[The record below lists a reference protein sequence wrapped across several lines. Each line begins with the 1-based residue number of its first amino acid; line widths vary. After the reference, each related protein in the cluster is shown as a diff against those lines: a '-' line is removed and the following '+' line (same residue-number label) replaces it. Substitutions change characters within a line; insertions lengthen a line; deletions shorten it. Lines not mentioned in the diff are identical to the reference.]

1 VLLQVPAAYDPHPT
15 KDAGV
20 HEVSEIDIV
29 VVYEVVTEVDV
40 DEEVSVVV
48 M

>member
-1 VLLQVPAAYDPHPT
+1 VPAAYDPHPT
-15 KDAGV
+15 KDMG
-20 HEVSEIDIV
+20 EQSLSEIVIV